1 VGRDRRAAPP
11 AALVSDDEAERG
23 SFGAGLGLGGLSF
36 LVTLGVGLVSSI
48 VIARIYG
55 VRIVGEFALVS
66 APTLAAWSL
75 SNLRQGP
82 ALVRVLST
90 EPPRSPA
97 VTGLFAAVFAVSWG
111 LTAAVVALLA
121 GASVL
126 IFRGPLDRPDLL
138 APALVM
144 LLQFLLFV
152 NPGWNL
158 ENVFSAFRAGG
169 SLFWIRLGESLV
181 VLAASVVA
189 GLIEKDV
196 WALVLA
202 TGLGAACTLGQ
213 RVWLVRPWM
222 ALRTSRDALRD
233 AFTRVPEILRF
244 GLKLAPGNLA
254 EGISYDAPI
263 WVLGLSLPAAAVGA
277 YSRAWQ
283 TANRLYASGYRINE
297 MLLPTLVE
305 RIGEHDHDAFDR
317 TLLDTARYAAV
328 ALLLVGAAAG
338 GAAEGVMHN
347 FGPGFAAGS
356 DALAILLVTP
366 ALTVVAGVEAQ
377 AQYAL
382 DRPWAST
389 VAAVVGMAAKVAGVI
404 VLTATSGL
412 TGAAAGFAAGT
423 LLQFALQ
430 SIDVARHLNGPARRW
445 LPLRQVV
452 GILVAYAAGFGAAL
466 GADRALA
473 EPFGLLAGL
482 AAGSVAFLVAYAV
495 VAGLL
500 PRDRERIEQARRRLA
515 RAQPA
520 DERSPASR

>member
-1 VGRDRRAAPP
+1 
-11 AALVSDDEAERG
+11 VSLDDAEPETERG
-23 SFGAGLGLGGLSF
+23 SFGAGLGIGGLSF
-36 LVTLGVGLVSSI
+36 LVTLAVGLVSSI

-90 EPPRSPA
+90 QPPRAPA
-97 VTGLFAAVFAVSWG
+97 VTGLFAAVFSVSFG
-111 LTAAVVALLA
+111 LTAVVVVLLS
-121 GASVL
+121 GASALV
-126 IFRGPLDRPDLL
+126 FRGPLDRPDLL

-144 LLQFLLFV
+144 LVQFLFLV

-158 ENVFSAFRAGG
+158 ENVFSAFRAGR
-169 SLFWIRLGESLV
+169 SLFWIRLVEALSVLIASMLASLV
-181 VLAASVVA
+181 D
-189 GLIEKDV
+189 EDV

-202 TGLGAACTLGQ
+202 TCFGAAVTLVQ
-213 RVWLVRPWM
+213 RVVLVRRWM
-222 ALRTSRDALRD
+222 ALRTTRVALRE
-233 AFTRVPEILRF
+233 AFELVPEILRF

-263 WVLGLSLPAAAVGA
+263 WVIGLSLPAAAVGA

-283 TANRLYASGYRINE
+283 TVNRLYAFGYRINE
-297 MLLPTLVE
+297 MLLPTMVE
-305 RIGEHDHDAFDR
+305 RAAEGERDAFDR
-317 TLLDTARYAAV
+317 TFLDTARYAAL

-338 GAAEGVMHN
+338 GAAHGVMHI
-347 FGPGFAAGS
+347 FGPGFEAGS
-356 DALAILLVTP
+356 DALAVLLVTP

-389 VAAVVGMAAKVAGVI
+389 ISAVIGMVAKVTGVI

-412 TGAAAGFAAGT
+412 TGAAVGFALGT
-423 LLQFALQ
+423 ALQFTLQ
-430 SIDVARHLNGPARRW
+430 TAEVARHLHGPARRW
-445 LPLRQVV
+445 LPARQLA
-452 GILVAYAAGFGAAL
+452 GIVAAYGAGFLAARAL
-466 GADRALA
+466 DRALVQ
-473 EPFGLLAGL
+473 PFGLVAGL
-482 AAGSVAFLVAYAV
+482 AAGSAVFLAV
-495 VAGLL
+495 YLVVGGVLD
-500 PRDRERIEQARRRLA
+500 RDRERIARARGRLA

-520 DERSPASR
+520 DQGSPASR

>member
-1 VGRDRRAAPP
+1 M
-11 AALVSDDEAERG
+11 
-23 SFGAGLGLGGLSF
+23 
-36 LVTLGVGLVSSI
+36 
-48 VIARIYG
+48 
-55 VRIVGEFALVS
+55 
-66 APTLAAWSL
+66 
-75 SNLRQGP
+75 
-82 ALVRVLST
+82 
-90 EPPRSPA
+90 
-97 VTGLFAAVFAVSWG
+97 TGLFAAVFAVSWG
-111 LTAAVVALLA
+111 LTAVVVALLA
-121 GASVL
+121 GTSVL

-181 VLAASVVA
+181 VLVASVVA

-202 TGLGAACTLGQ
+202 TGLGAACTLVQ

-233 AFTRVPEILRF
+233 AFSRVPEILRF

-283 TANRLYASGYRINE
+283 TANRLYASGYRVNE

-305 RIGEHDHDAFDR
+305 RIGEHDHDAFER
-317 TLLDTARYAAV
+317 TLLDTARYAAI

-338 GAAEGVMHN
+338 GAAEGVMHI

-356 DALAILLVTP
+356 NALAILLVTP
-366 ALTVVAGVEAQ
+366 ALTVVAGIEAQ

-389 VAAVVGMAAKVAGVI
+389 VAAVVGMVAKVAGVI
-404 VLTATSGL
+404 VLTETQRPHRRGGRL
-412 TGAAAGFAAGT
+412 RGGDAAAVRAPDHRRGATPARARAPLASAPPGGGDPRRLRRRLRRRAGRRPRARRAARPAGWAGRRERRVPRR
-423 LLQFALQ
+423 L
-430 SIDVARHLNGPARRW
+430 RRRRGPARRATASGSS
-445 LPLRQVV
+445 RH
-452 GILVAYAAGFGAAL
+452 AAVSARAGGR
-466 GADRALA
+466 RALA
-473 EPFGLLAGL
+473 REPVAAPTHAAPRSGPAPRPRPGSL
-482 AAGSVAFLVAYAV
+482 AARRGATR
-495 VAGLL
+495 AGG
-500 PRDRERIEQARRRLA
+500 R
-515 RAQPA
+515 
-520 DERSPASR
+520 